1 MTGSLNPDQS
11 LIRKLTD
18 LVLANLENENF
29 GVKELALESGISR
42 RSLSR
47 KLLKINKESVSQFIR
62 NIRLRKAVEML
73 QNGTYTVSEVGYK
86 VGFSSRFIL
95 QNVFMNSMDIPL
107 SG

>member
-73 QNGTYTVSEVGYK
+73 QNGIIY
-86 VGFSSRFIL
+86 GF
-95 QNVFMNSMDIPL
+95 
-107 SG
+107 